1 MALAPTIPRRG
12 PDRYAPTILKRGVWI
27 PEQLD
32 AEIRAYRPRTGF
44 GRIIQASL
52 VYLPPE
58 MAQDVLDRLKA
69 IVVLESSLRLVH
81 IHPDVRAEG
90 GILYD
95 DYGIVSRKVV
105 TDNGV
110 GLLVDTFDNTLA
122 NGDCRYH
129 GLGTGGTAEAA
140 SQTALVTELT
150 TEYNPNSTRA
160 TGTFS
165 QPSANISQSVATNT
179 VDASAAVTEHA
190 PFTQAATGGGVMLD
204 RSLFSVI
211 NLASGDSLQST
222 YQLTLTSGG

>member
-1 MALAPTIPRRG
+1 MAIATAPTI
-12 PDRYAPTILKRGVWI
+12 IKRDLWI
-27 PEQLD
+27 PEPLQ
-32 AEIRAYRPRTGF
+32 AEIRAYHPRTDF
-44 GRIIQASL
+44 GRIIRASL
-52 VYLPPE
+52 AYLPPD
-58 MAQDVLDRLKA
+58 MAADVLDRLRA
-69 IVVLESSLRLVH
+69 TVILESSLALVH
-81 IHPDVRAEG
+81 IRFDARLERLVREDHG
-90 GILYD
+90 V
-95 DYGIVSRKVV
+95 VSRKVV
-105 TDNGV
+105 TDTGV
-110 GLLVDTFDNTLA
+110 ALIVDALDNTLA
-122 NGDCRYH
+122 TADIRYH

-179 VDASAAVTEHA
+179 VDASAAVTEHGV
-190 PFTQAATGGGVMLD
+190 FTQAATGGGTMLD